1 MPLNELLA
9 VSYLTPPVLNL
20 LKWLSLVGGVAYAIQ
35 CVILLSKRPLE
46 KVLAAR
52 KALFVLLML
61 QVYVQTRHEPDP
73 VFAYGFLPI
82 LVILMALDFW
92 RSRRSHTAT
101 AL

>member
-9 VSYLTPPVLNL
+9 VSYLTPPVLNVV
-20 LKWLSLVGGVAYAIQ
+20 KWLSLLGALAYAIQ
-35 CVILLSKRPLE
+35 CVILLTKRPIE
-46 KVLAAR
+46 KVFVAR

-61 QVYVQTRHEPDP
+61 LMYLQTRHEPDP

-82 LVILMALDFW
+82 LVILMALDIW
-92 RSRRSHTAT
+92 RSRQSHTAR